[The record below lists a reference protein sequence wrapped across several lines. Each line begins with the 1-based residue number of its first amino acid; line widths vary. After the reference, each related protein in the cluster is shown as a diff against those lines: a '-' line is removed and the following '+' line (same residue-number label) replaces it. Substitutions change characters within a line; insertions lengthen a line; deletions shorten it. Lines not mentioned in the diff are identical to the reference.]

1 MVLGID
7 LCLVELARSAKSQQ
21 NLRIVEVVIDDA
33 FLVHF
38 GKLQKYGGIS
48 QLELNGVL
56 CGTFRFVVPCVG
68 RSIS

>member
-1 MVLGID
+1 
-7 LCLVELARSAKSQQ
+7 
-21 NLRIVEVVIDDA
+21 
-33 FLVHF
+33 VHF

-56 CGTFRFVVPCVG
+56 CGTFHFVVPCVG